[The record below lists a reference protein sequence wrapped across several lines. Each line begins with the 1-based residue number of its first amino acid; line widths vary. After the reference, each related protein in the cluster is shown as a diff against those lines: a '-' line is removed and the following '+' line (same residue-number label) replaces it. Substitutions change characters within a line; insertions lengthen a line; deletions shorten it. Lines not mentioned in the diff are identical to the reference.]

1 LLVEKKGVRKYLGLR
16 LIEVNRRLW
25 ALQLKTLQ
33 LANQRFVQSN
43 LDMPLITSDH
53 FVNSEGRLAAI
64 CDWYEM
70 EAETGYR
77 QYLHD
82 IRQLVLP
89 HHSLQ
94 TLLDGANDKHQQDL
108 KVVHHLM
115 EGRRS
120 QVNAII
126 EMIEFIEAHKDT
138 VRSAG
143 NGVVL
148 TDPKDESTLLSLAR
162 RVLELGSKT
171 D

>member
-1 LLVEKKGVRKYLGLR
+1 
-16 LIEVNRRLW
+16 
-25 ALQLKTLQ
+25 
-33 LANQRFVQSN
+33 
-43 LDMPLITSDH
+43 MPLITSDH

-70 EAETGYR
+70 EAETSYR

-82 IRQLVLP
+82 IRRLALP

-120 QVNAII
+120 QVNATI